1 MWDFGAHHNYVKS
14 VLCTQNLFETLEVIQ
29 KLALKLSVPL
39 LAVKKLWDLLNNE
52 KKNLWKFQMRL
63 CQDFTNSGP
72 TVEV

>member
-1 MWDFGAHHNYVKS
+1 MWDFGTHHNYVKS

-52 KKNLWKFQMRL
+52 KKKISENFKCVYVRILLTVDRL
-63 CQDFTNSGP
+63 
-72 TVEV
+72 